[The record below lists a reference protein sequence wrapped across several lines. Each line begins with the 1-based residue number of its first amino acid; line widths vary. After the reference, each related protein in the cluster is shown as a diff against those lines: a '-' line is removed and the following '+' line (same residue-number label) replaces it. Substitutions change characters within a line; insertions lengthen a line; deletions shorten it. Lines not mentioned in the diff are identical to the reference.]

1 MGDEMMN
8 KRCLIKF
15 SHDDKT
21 DLMHYV
27 VFDGD
32 VVVLSKKES
41 TKVPYA
47 QKEKELE
54 VSFDIES
61 NDYDVLKVEVVEDLD
76 YVKKVYN
83 YMIET
88 NNAYFTD
95 GYEDLVALKLSK

>member
-1 MGDEMMN
+1 MN

-15 SHDDKT
+15 SRDDKT

-27 VFDGD
+27 VYDGD

-41 TKVPYA
+41 TKIPYA
-47 QKEKELE
+47 KEKGELE
-54 VSFDIES
+54 VSFDI
-61 NDYDVLKVEVVEDLD
+61 DAKTYDVLKVDLVEDLD
-76 YVKKVYN
+76 YVKKVYD

-95 GYEDLVALKLSK
+95 GYEDLVAMKLRK